1 MRLNKKVGE
10 KICHVKVKEKEKARE
25 KAVKRVKAIV
35 N

>member
-10 KICHVKVKEKEKARE
+10 KICHVKVKEKARE